1 MSQNLLGLTKF
12 LRAGDLE
19 KLNSTK
25 FFPNCFQQRE
35 DKADP
40 SNEHPKKHLRTC
52 LTSTQYV
59 RVLSNNW
66 NTYRLLVTATIFSE
80 GC

>member
-19 KLNSTK
+19 KWNSTE
-25 FFPNCFQQRE
+25 FFPNCFQKGE

-40 SNEHPKKHLRTC
+40 SSEHPKKHLTC

-59 RVLSNNW
+59 RLLSNNW
-66 NTYRLLVTATIFSE
+66 NTYRLFVASTISSE

>member
-12 LRAGDLE
+12 LRAGALE
-19 KLNSTK
+19 QLNSAE

-40 SNEHPKKHLRTC
+40 LNEHPKKHLGTC
-52 LTSTQYV
+52 LTSTQYM
-59 RVLSNNW
+59 RLLSNNW
-66 NTYRLLVTATIFSE
+66 NTYRLFVPATIFSE